1 MKHIRGQLKSLVW
14 VWRILPI
21 LVLSLSLGTGVCL
34 AHKINVFAIVE
45 KDSLVVEGYFSGKV
59 KAENSPVEVYDST
72 GAKVATGRTD
82 TQGVCKIN
90 LAEIKPIKGDLKV
103 VIATGDGHRAEY
115 TVKAAEIPSKLK

>member
-1 MKHIRGQLKSLVW
+1 M
-14 VWRILPI
+14 
-21 LVLSLSLGTGVCL
+21 
-34 AHKINVFAIVE
+34 
-45 KDSLVVEGYFSGKV
+45 VEGYFSGKV

-82 TQGVCKIN
+82 KQGVCKIN

-115 TVKAAEIPSKLK
+115 TS

>member
-1 MKHIRGQLKSLVW
+1 MKYITGKLKSAVGF
-14 VWRILPI
+14 WRLLSV
-21 LVLSLSLGTGVCL
+21 LVLSLSIGTGVCL

-90 LAEIKPIKGDLKV
+90 LAEIKSIKGDLKV

-115 TVKAAEIPSKLK
+115 IVKAAEISSKLK

>member
-1 MKHIRGQLKSLVW
+1 MKHITGNLKSAVGF
-14 VWRILPI
+14 WRLLSI
-21 LVLSLSLGTGVCL
+21 LVLSLSIGTGVCL

-103 VIATGDGHRAEY
+103 VIATGDGHKAEY